1 MNEWMHEEEERD
13 GGCWLHPEYDE
24 PRGADWAVDMEGRVG
39 AAWVHE
45 LETPVPHSARVP
57 KGFLN

>member
-1 MNEWMHEEEERD
+1 M
-13 GGCWLHPEYDE
+13 LVHPEYDK
-24 PRGADWAVDMEGRVG
+24 PRGADWAVGMEGRVG